1 MSIEVIR
8 NSEIE
13 VIRNSEDVLLMLD
26 SLMREPAPFWDRFYQ
41 DRTKKVPF
49 FVDAPDE
56 NLVGYVES
64 GRLQGGRMLELG
76 CGPGRNAIYAAE
88 HGYEVDA
95 VDISEE
101 AIAWAKERAAER
113 QVHIGFQCKSVYEL
127 QVEPS
132 GYDLV
137 YDSGCLHHLWP
148 HRRVGYVE
156 MIRQALKPQGYFG
169 LTCFAP
175 GFAEIG
181 GALDHSDWEVYRERS
196 MKGGQAY
203 SREKLLGIMGE
214 AFELVEFRA
223 MKECDASEGLF
234 GVPFL
239 SASLWRKKG

>member
-1 MSIEVIR
+1 MSA
-8 NSEIE
+8 E

-41 DRTKKVPF
+41 DRTKKIPF

-56 NLVGYVES
+56 NLVAYVES

-76 CGPGRNAIYAAE
+76 CGPGRNAMFAAL

-113 QVHIGFQCKSVYEL
+113 QVRIGFRCQSVYEL
-127 QVEPS
+127 QVEQS
-132 GYDLV
+132 AYDLV

-156 MIRQALKPQGYFG
+156 MIRQALKPRGYFG

-181 GALDHSDWEVYRERS
+181 GALDHSDWEVYQERS

-203 SREKLLGIMGE
+203 SQEKLMEIMGE

-223 MKECDASEGLF
+223 MRECDASEGAF

-239 SASLWRKKG
+239 SASLWRKKGGIG